1 MARHILEKIASGIP
15 WQSASA
21 NAFGG
26 GSYGNG
32 AAMRVAPL
40 GAYFAEDLDLV
51 SVQATRSARV
61 THSHPQ
67 GIAGAI
73 AVAIATATALQKRNS
88 ATDQAIASIWSN
100 VLEHTPEGEVHDQ
113 LEKAYQMR
121 GTSTGEA
128 ARSLGN
134 GSNISAQD
142 TVPFCIW
149 NACNCLGDY
158 KEAFYSTVE
167 VGGDCDTNSAIVGAI
182 VTAYLGDS
190 SIPQEWLRVREKLSL
205 TFSS

>member
-1 MARHILEKIASGIP
+1 MEVLQGLSVGDALGEALSYRHYAVRESDDFSVFGDNSVSYTDDTEMACAIIETLRKLQTIEEEAIAWAYAIRFKKDPERGYGRMARHILEKIASGIP

-61 THSHPQ
+61 THSHPE

-73 AVAIATATALQKRNS
+73 AVAIAR
-88 ATDQAIASIWSN
+88 IF
-100 VLEHTPEGEVHDQ
+100 
-113 LEKAYQMR
+113 
-121 GTSTGEA
+121 GTTSKGM
-128 ARSLGN
+128 
-134 GSNISAQD
+134 
-142 TVPFCIW
+142 
-149 NACNCLGDY
+149 
-158 KEAFYSTVE
+158 
-167 VGGDCDTNSAIVGAI
+167 
-182 VTAYLGDS
+182 
-190 SIPQEWLRVREKLSL
+190 
-205 TFSS
+205 